1 MASNKRNKKRYYK
14 QQFQAQKRSEELMTS
29 MAGFMVTCDRNKE
42 KRCINELM
50 NVLTYTTQELYP
62 ILDEA
67 TLSPPT
73 KKIKLFEDY
82 IKEEIDAVRNT
93 KYYFVYQTNCSG
105 ILFLK
110 LNPSMKDKVDV
121 TKVGMS
127 IIDKIH
133 NTQEAQTKFTY
144 RLLPIVMACKA
155 KIDMFKAYSEP
166 YINNLLASNKSFT
179 WCMEIKVRNNN
190 SIKKEDFFSFLTN
203 KIGESHTVD
212 LYNPDITVL
221 IEVIND
227 LLCFSLLD
235 MYNSL
240 CKYNLQGLSS
250 SAKEK
255 CEPTENN
262 GKRLISIAMPPYTIS
277 KEDDDVKLI

>member
-1 MASNKRNKKRYYK
+1 MASNKKSKKRFYK
-14 QQFQAQKRSEELMTS
+14 QQFQAQKRSEELMAS

-50 NVLTYTTQELYP
+50 NLLTSTTQELYP
-62 ILDEA
+62 LLDEA
-67 TLSPPT
+67 ILPPPS
-73 KKIKLFEDY
+73 KKMLLAEDY
-82 IKEEIDAVRNT
+82 IRVEIDAIRNT
-93 KYYFVYQTNCSG
+93 KFFFIYQTNCSG

-110 LNPSMKDKVDV
+110 LNPSFKDTVDV
-121 TKVGMS
+121 SKVGMS

-166 YINNLLASNKSFT
+166 YIDSLLSKNKSFT
-179 WCMEIKVRNNN
+179 WCMEIKMRNNN
-190 SIKKEDFFSFLTN
+190 SIKKEEFFSFLTS
-203 KIGESHTVD
+203 KMGEAHSVD
-212 LYNPDITVL
+212 LYNADITVL

-227 LLCFSLLD
+227 LLCFSLLE

-250 SAKEK
+250 SKPKSDTAE
-255 CEPTENN
+255 TN
-262 GKRLISIAMPPYTIS
+262 GKKSISITMPPYIIS
-277 KEDDDVKLI
+277 NEGDDVKLI